1 MSSHKDYHPNGQLK
15 EEGNHKNGEPHG
27 KWTWWYENGQKWE
40 EGTFKDGKPD
50 GPFTVWYENGQK
62 KSEYTYKDGEEI
74 SEKRW
79 NEDGSVKND

>member
-40 EGTFKDGKPD
+40 EGT
-50 GPFTVWYENGQK
+50 
-62 KSEYTYKDGEEI
+62 YKDGELI
-74 SEKRW
+74 DSK
-79 NEDGSVKND
+79 KY

>member
-40 EGTFKDGKPD
+40 EGT
-50 GPFTVWYENGQK
+50 
-62 KSEYTYKDGEEI
+62 YKDGELI
-74 SEKRW
+74 DEKSF
-79 NEDGSVKND
+79 NEDNDGFNGP